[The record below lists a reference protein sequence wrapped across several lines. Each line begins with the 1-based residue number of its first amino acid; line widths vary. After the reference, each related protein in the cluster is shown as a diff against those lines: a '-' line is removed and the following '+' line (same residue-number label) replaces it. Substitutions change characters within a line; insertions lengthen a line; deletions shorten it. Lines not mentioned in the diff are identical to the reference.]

1 MNIYIF
7 TTHQSRYFFFLNT
20 SVMYI
25 YIYIRVCYTVGIYAF
40 MNACIYVIIDRNIF
54 PTHAYAT
61 SVRKILFFSLS
72 LKKRVCGMWYNS
84 RSISNLCWSV
94 PVTSRLQRSIGM
106 RRAAHS
112 LLPFGSHDPNLRK
125 DVDRCC
131 IKSVASVSNTYAAR
145 RKSTCACTVCVY
157 IHIHTRIYTYLM
169 QTVFQLVYIERNC
182 LTKERK
188 REMDRYI
195 DREREIWYI
204 FRVFLRENKIET
216 KT

>member
-1 MNIYIF
+1 
-7 TTHQSRYFFFLNT
+7 
-20 SVMYI
+20 MYI
-25 YIYIRVCYTVGIYAF
+25 YIYIYIFVCVTRSVYTHSW
-40 MNACIYVIIDRNIF
+40 
-54 PTHAYAT
+54 THAFTWLSIAIFFPHTRTQHPYAR
-61 SVRKILFFSLS
+61 SSFFSLS

-145 RKSTCACTVCVY
+145 RKSTCCVHRMCIYTYTHTY
-157 IHIHTRIYTYLM
+157 IHILDANRVSTRIYRKELSDKR
-169 QTVFQLVYIERNC
+169 E
-182 LTKERK
+182 KER
-188 REMDRYI
+188 DG
-195 DREREIWYI
+195 
-204 FRVFLRENKIET
+204 
-216 KT
+216 

>member
-145 RKSTCACTVCVY
+145 RKSTCCVHRMCIYTYTHTY
-157 IHIHTRIYTYLM
+157 IHILDANRVSTRIYRKELSDKR
-169 QTVFQLVYIERNC
+169 E
-182 LTKERK
+182 KER
-188 REMDRYI
+188 DG
-195 DREREIWYI
+195 
-204 FRVFLRENKIET
+204 
-216 KT
+216 

>member
-1 MNIYIF
+1 MYIKETISYFIDNIHIYIYIF
-7 TTHQSRYFFFLNT
+7 HEYLHFHNTSISLLFFLKHVCN
-20 SVMYI
+20 VYI
-25 YIYIRVCYTVGIYAF
+25 YIYSCVLHGRYICIHERAFTWLSIAIFFPHTRTQHPYA
-40 MNACIYVIIDRNIF
+40 R
-54 PTHAYAT
+54 
-61 SVRKILFFSLS
+61 SSFFSLS

-145 RKSTCACTVCVY
+145 RKSTCCVHRMCIYTYTHTY
-157 IHIHTRIYTYLM
+157 IHILDANRVSTRIYRKELSDKR
-169 QTVFQLVYIERNC
+169 E
-182 LTKERK
+182 KER
-188 REMDRYI
+188 DG
-195 DREREIWYI
+195 
-204 FRVFLRENKIET
+204 
-216 KT
+216 

>member
-84 RSISNLCWSV
+84 RSISNLC
-94 PVTSRLQRSIGM
+94 
-106 RRAAHS
+106 
-112 LLPFGSHDPNLRK
+112 
-125 DVDRCC
+125 
-131 IKSVASVSNTYAAR
+131 
-145 RKSTCACTVCVY
+145 
-157 IHIHTRIYTYLM
+157 
-169 QTVFQLVYIERNC
+169 
-182 LTKERK
+182 
-188 REMDRYI
+188 
-195 DREREIWYI
+195 
-204 FRVFLRENKIET
+204 
-216 KT
+216 